1 MTERGNKKQL
11 VGLVASDKTDKTVV
25 VEVTRRTMHPIYH
38 KYISRRKRY
47 QAHDETNDCR
57 VGDRVLI
64 PAELVDS
71 DDAARSPPVASA
83 ANWPDAKEPRTPG
96 ALSFGVI

>member
-64 PAELVDS
+64 EECRP
-71 DDAARSPPVASA
+71 
-83 ANWPDAKEPRTPG
+83 
-96 ALSFGVI
+96 LSRHKHWRIKQVLDRAV

>member
-1 MTERGNKKQL
+1 MTERGHKKQL
-11 VGLVASDKTDKTVV
+11 IGLVASDKNDKTVV
-25 VEVTRRTMHPIYH
+25 VEVTRRTMHAIYQ

-64 PAELVDS
+64 EECRP
-71 DDAARSPPVASA
+71 
-83 ANWPDAKEPRTPG
+83 
-96 ALSFGVI
+96 LSRHKRWRIKQVLDRAV